1 MNKQELLS
9 KIEKLE
15 KGINSKATPS
25 NLLPTLKAQKDK
37 FEQELAKLKE
47 PTKKAVKKP
56 KRESKTL
63 DKVKSMVKVKSTKL
77 GKIRDEDRKA
87 LPSGKRVSASGNVY
101 YENRSNRVDSQT
113 SKKPYLAKGGY
124 MDKGGYVA
132 ISEKDGYW
140 YIMSKPTTKEL
151 AEELISLGVPR
162 GEEGKVVSIKEA
174 KEHNKVIGKEYL
186 ADGGKVKEIDMDE
199 VESSAKFYTDESK
212 WSIKPTISKFEEEIK
227 EYETIKNKLDNKE
240 TTPSKIIG
248 TGYKSQYARPLAY
261 RWLNERILIA
271 KRAIEILKERGEK
284 MAKGG
289 EITFYDKETSYKL
302 GRPSS
307 YIQKD
312 VISRVNIQEE
322 DFAGNFGWEK
332 SKGKLSEGYLYQL
345 DKSDKD
351 FVSEVKLKDGE
362 KIFRYIT
369 YTTSVGGMKPL
380 IKINIDKGLLYF
392 LVDSNKE
399 EVKFENV
406 GVKAL
411 WVNLITEKMA
421 KGGETN
427 NIPKYRV
434 DIYEIGDEY
443 DRQYSKYVDSLDEAK
458 ILARR
463 GNQADIYDNEE
474 KKYIQYA
481 KGGSLT
487 NEEYDKLTRDYDKLT
502 ALHEDAIGEDK
513 KEYAIQIE
521 KLAKK
526 IHKEERGYKEG
537 GYMEDGGYVNRHTY
551 MMLGRLQSD
560 NEYFLGYGNRNPKQL
575 WAGNVDDQIEEMK
588 KLWNE
593 LPEYGKPEWLSMED
607 IEEYE
612 RQMKDNTMAK
622 GGEVETIL
630 FGVKK
635 GDQDWEEVVIT
646 TNPNKIEDAK
656 KWAKENGFDR
666 LRVSNIDM
674 EKTPDFTKTF
684 AKGGEVPSHF
694 GSGKNINVFGYET
707 MHFDICGKAVQEFE
721 SAIIKLENASEL
733 EKEALSKCAMYVDD
747 IFMEEKLVVE
757 NNYASS
763 GNLNN
768 VISLGMTAMVYNY
781 KGGMSVNLFSFLPM
795 HIEVV
800 AKRLDQK
807 MARGGMVAGRWYKD
821 NDGKEFRFVGES
833 NGKLLFKDGEKIVE
847 KEEDDFED
855 RPKES
860 KFFGLFEKGGDT
872 NFNAS
877 EFRELVDESVSTLW
891 KGYNKLEQSVRYLQN
906 TGQNGLVGSFKQKVG
921 MSNLEDAINELDS
934 ASMKFEKGGYMEDGG
949 ITEKEVVKSNA
960 NMVLSQIK
968 AVKHHADELSNVVS
982 KNSEIEAWVVG
993 KIERASTDLSDITHY
1008 LEGQKET
1015 MAKGGM
1021 IKYQGK
1027 KGKIVSKK
1035 GDMYFVEI
1043 ENFHPNGDTFRSV
1056 LREGEFEKLAK
1067 GGEIEKIGYENII
1080 TDKNGNKYAIK
1091 NWDAQGYIIP
1101 YDGSKYWE
1109 HFKVP
1114 KENWIKIQDI
1124 DWSKFNMSKSDFYN
1138 QLDESNKRKTE
1149 ILDKY
1154 KSSFAKGGKL
1164 KFEVDDVVYNKTHN
1178 TIGIVRMGE
1187 EKGEVKTDADGN
1199 VNAKDLEYYNP
1210 MKHESHKNA
1219 QIAPSTQ
1226 KEIES
1231 RGLWKPF
1238 STRTSKLGMGG
1249 KVTFDEKLKAVEK
1262 SLLKR
1267 KKVSPKVQKDY
1278 GKTYNKKEAKESAL
1292 RIVGAMVKKEKMEKG
1307 GLVSGQPK
1315 FKKLQE
1321 LEDKIRHSRNR
1332 ARNFMDWN
1340 EGSIGSN
1347 YRSKWNKMVKKLR
1360 GWDDD
1365 ASIEQK
1371 IENTKPEW
1379 VKYCQEIGSVEDYS
1393 FGDVIA

>member
-25 NLLPTLKAQKDK
+25 NLLPTLKAQKEK

-56 KRESKTL
+56 KIESKTL

-113 SKKPYLAKGGY
+113 SKKPYLAKGG
-124 MDKGGYVA
+124 
-132 ISEKDGYW
+132 
-140 YIMSKPTTKEL
+140 
-151 AEELISLGVPR
+151 
-162 GEEGKVVSIKEA
+162 
-174 KEHNKVIGKEYL
+174 
-186 ADGGKVKEIDMDE
+186 
-199 VESSAKFYTDESK
+199 
-212 WSIKPTISKFEEEIK
+212 
-227 EYETIKNKLDNKE
+227 
-240 TTPSKIIG
+240 
-248 TGYKSQYARPLAY
+248 
-261 RWLNERILIA
+261 
-271 KRAIEILKERGEK
+271 
-284 MAKGG
+284 
-289 EITFYDKETSYKL
+289 
-302 GRPSS
+302 
-307 YIQKD
+307 
-312 VISRVNIQEE
+312 
-322 DFAGNFGWEK
+322 
-332 SKGKLSEGYLYQL
+332 
-345 DKSDKD
+345 
-351 FVSEVKLKDGE
+351 
-362 KIFRYIT
+362 
-369 YTTSVGGMKPL
+369 
-380 IKINIDKGLLYF
+380 
-392 LVDSNKE
+392 
-399 EVKFENV
+399 
-406 GVKAL
+406 
-411 WVNLITEKMA
+411 
-421 KGGETN
+421 
-427 NIPKYRV
+427 
-434 DIYEIGDEY
+434 
-443 DRQYSKYVDSLDEAK
+443 
-458 ILARR
+458 
-463 GNQADIYDNEE
+463 
-474 KKYIQYA
+474 
-481 KGGSLT
+481 SLT

-502 ALHEDAIGEDK
+502 ALYEDAIGEEK

-526 IHKEERGYKEG
+526 IHKEERGYKKG
-537 GYMEDGGYVNRHTY
+537 GETNKISKYRVDIYEVGDEYDRQYSKYADSLDEAKILAKRGNQADIY
-551 MMLGRLQSD
+551 D
-560 NEYFLGYGNRNPKQL
+560 NEEKKYIEYAKGGDIEDSMKQGYIQEVLHIANIAHENGIVASNMSYEEFEKQL
-575 WAGNVDDQIEEMK
+575 FEKQNMVFGKEYIKGAYQAMK
-588 KLWNE
+588 NKG
-593 LPEYGKPEWLSMED
+593 Y
-607 IEEYE
+607 
-612 RQMKDNTMAK
+612 AK

-1015 MAKGGM
+1015 MAKGGET
-1021 IKYQGK
+1021 KFK
-1027 KGKIVSKK
+1027 
-1035 GDMYFVEI
+1035 
-1043 ENFHPNGDTFRSV
+1043 
-1056 LREGEFEKLAK
+1056 
-1067 GGEIEKIGYENII
+1067 
-1080 TDKNGNKYAIK
+1080 DKVKAIK
-1091 NWDAQGYIIP
+1091 A
-1101 YDGSKYWE
+1101 
-1109 HFKVP
+1109 
-1114 KENWIKIQDI
+1114 
-1124 DWSKFNMSKSDFYN
+1124 
-1138 QLDESNKRKTE
+1138 
-1149 ILDKY
+1149 
-1154 KSSFAKGGKL
+1154 
-1164 KFEVDDVVYNKTHN
+1164 
-1178 TIGIVRMGE
+1178 
-1187 EKGEVKTDADGN
+1187 
-1199 VNAKDLEYYNP
+1199 
-1210 MKHESHKNA
+1210 
-1219 QIAPSTQ
+1219 
-1226 KEIES
+1226 
-1231 RGLWKPF
+1231 
-1238 STRTSKLGMGG
+1238 
-1249 KVTFDEKLKAVEK
+1249 
-1262 SLLKR
+1262 SLLKT

-1292 RIVGAMVKKEKMEKG
+1292 RIVGSMVSKKKMK
-1307 GLVSGQPK
+1307 
-1315 FKKLQE
+1315 
-1321 LEDKIRHSRNR
+1321 
-1332 ARNFMDWN
+1332 
-1340 EGSIGSN
+1340 
-1347 YRSKWNKMVKKLR
+1347 
-1360 GWDDD
+1360 
-1365 ASIEQK
+1365 
-1371 IENTKPEW
+1371 
-1379 VKYCQEIGSVEDYS
+1379 
-1393 FGDVIA
+1393 